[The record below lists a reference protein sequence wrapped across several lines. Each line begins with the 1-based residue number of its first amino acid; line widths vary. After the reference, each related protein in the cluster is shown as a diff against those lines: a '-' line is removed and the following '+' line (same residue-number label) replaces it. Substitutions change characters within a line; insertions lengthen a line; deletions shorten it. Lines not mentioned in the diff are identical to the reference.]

1 MLGPIGATQ
10 CNVGLHRDPDVAG
23 FMGEKQRDQGAL
35 SCQRAMASV
44 EKRSKTLAMCLRM
57 RDALQCALKA
67 PLILVPD
74 AMGNRNKGSLF
85 TQFS

>member
-1 MLGPIGATQ
+1 VLGPIGATQ

-44 EKRSKTLAMCLRM
+44 EKRSKTLAM
-57 RDALQCALKA
+57 
-67 PLILVPD
+67 
-74 AMGNRNKGSLF
+74 
-85 TQFS
+85 